1 MWINIVLFPLLHG
14 VMNISEWTHNVSSE
28 GPNQPNHY
36 QNPLSSK
43 IKVKESFIGLLT
55 IFSWMIT
62 NWGRAKNLVWQFHLT
77 TIVSL
82 LEISQRIGILMNSL
96 RSFPN
101 THVSRKTAGIV
112 LYFWW
117 TFQKQNITSRN
128 VWLKCCVASIW
139 KACLPLKEINIKSI
153 FKT

>member
-1 MWINIVLFPLLHG
+1 MLFPLLHG
-14 VMNISEWTHNVSSE
+14 VMNISEWTHNVSSD

-101 THVSRKTAGIV
+101 THVSRKTAGNCTV
-112 LYFWW
+112 LLV
-117 TFQKQNITSRN
+117 NIPEAEHNISECLTSMLCSFN
-128 VWLKCCVASIW
+128 LTKLVYH
-139 KACLPLKEINIKSI
+139 
-153 FKT
+153 

>member
-14 VMNISEWTHNVSSE
+14 VMNISEWTHNVSSD

-62 NWGRAKNLVWQFHLT
+62 NWGRAKNLVWQFLLT
-77 TIVSL
+77 IIVSSL
-82 LEISQRIGILMNSL
+82 ATSLRIGIRMNSL
-96 RSFPN
+96 KSFLN
-101 THVSRKTAGIV
+101 THVSK
-112 LYFWW
+112 
-117 TFQKQNITSRN
+117 
-128 VWLKCCVASIW
+128 ASIYRRHEW
-139 KACLPLKEINIKSI
+139 AFQRRRHPQQYQLWNVDNQFECSFECKPYLQ
-153 FKT
+153 F